1 MKSVIKNL
9 SKESKAYYQD
19 NDYYEIFSRA
29 EDATKEVEQY
39 LVKAVEGKIVFDA
52 GCGTGKYLHVVEE
65 NAKKYIGMDLS
76 REQLKKASQKI
87 NKKETHLIQGNL
99 KSIPLEDK
107 SVDII
112 ISTWV
117 LGTITNIEERELC
130 LQELKRI
137 LKPAGKIILIE
148 NDEGSEFEFIRD
160 RINNSKTKDYNDW
173 VLAHNFTKTKIID
186 DYFLFESLPQAKKC
200 FEVIYSKEKARKV
213 TNKKIKHTI
222 ICFEYKRQNP
232 SFVSI

>member
-1 MKSVIKNL
+1 MKLVIKNL

-19 NDYYEIFSRA
+19 NDHYEIFSRA

-39 LVKAVEGKIVFDA
+39 LVKEVEGKIVFDA
-52 GCGTGKYLHVVEE
+52 GCGTGKYLKVIEE
-65 NAKKYIGMDLS
+65 KAKKYIGMDLS
-76 REQLKKASQKI
+76 SEQLKKATQKI
-87 NKKETHLIQGNL
+87 NKKGTYLILGNL
-99 KSIPLEDK
+99 KKIPLEDN

-137 LKPAGKIILIE
+137 LKPTGKIILIE
-148 NDEGSEFEFIRD
+148 NAEGSEFEAIRD
-160 RINNSKTKDYNDW
+160 RINNPKTKDYNNW
-173 VLAHNFTKTKIID
+173 ILAHNFIKAKTID
-186 DYFLFESLPQAKKC
+186 NYFLFESLPLARKC
-200 FEVIYSKEKARKV
+200 FEVIYGKEKARKV

-222 ICFEYKRQNP
+222 ICFEYKKQNP